1 MFFKIINN
9 SYLNESYLRQSAM
22 LKAYY
27 LIEKYPLLAS
37 EQILDSYIQQQYKM
51 SLKNMCIKLLLNL
64 TFYKDKDGNFILMF
78 KDPKLDKVA
87 QIITYGTGALP
98 GSRILQIA
106 LNSQGGTK

>member
-1 MFFKIINN
+1 MFFKINNN
-9 SYLNESYLRQSAM
+9 SYLNENYLRQSAL

-64 TFYKDKDGNFILMF
+64 TFYKDKEGNFILMF

-87 QIITYGTGALP
+87 QIITYGTGGLP

>member
-1 MFFKIINN
+1 M
-9 SYLNESYLRQSAM
+9 NESYLRQSAL

-64 TFYKDKDGNFILMF
+64 TFYKDKDGNFLLMF

-106 LNSQGGTK
+106 LNSQGGAK

>member
-1 MFFKIINN
+1 MFFKINNN
-9 SYLNESYLRQSAM
+9 SYLNENYLRQSSL

-37 EQILDSYIQQQYKM
+37 EQLLDTYIQQQYKI
-51 SLKNMCIKLLLNL
+51 SLKNMCVKLLLNL
-64 TFYKDKDGNFILMF
+64 TFHKDKEGNFILLF
-78 KDPKLDKVA
+78 KDPVLDKAA
-87 QIITYGTGALP
+87 QIITYGTGAVP